1 MIRGVKL
8 ALEEYIVNLLKI
20 VFVVLAGHISL
31 TKVIPL
37 LDGLLSELI
46 KEKKAVDNFTS
57 LLGILVFV
65 LVGMKIVEFA
75 LATQNKIISYLS
87 VVKPGLDLL
96 MSLSSYFGWILAG
109 AVVVLGLRSFRK

>member
-1 MIRGVKL
+1 L
-8 ALEEYIVNLLKI
+8 ALEDFIVNLLKI

-37 LDGLLSELI
+37 LDGILKELV

-65 LVGMKIVEFA
+65 MVGIKIVEFA

-96 MSLSSYFGWILAG
+96 LSLVPYLGYIFAG
-109 AVVVLGLRSFRK
+109 MVLLIALRNFRK